1 MMDPTIYSK
10 AAKGNLHA
18 QSELYMKH
26 KDKIFSIAYFYTRN
40 REDAEEIL
48 QTTFIQAFKWIRK
61 KSFESDAH
69 FSSWLQRV
77 CINTSINQLRRQG
90 KRRAS
95 SMEDLSIE
103 TARASNPDSFPENIT
118 LHRQVI
124 NKIDRFLD
132 KCSSRQRM
140 IFVLRY
146 YQHHTTSEISHLLK
160 CSEGN
165 VKSQLS
171 HLVAR
176 LRKSMDP
183 VWRNHEL

>member
-1 MMDPTIYSK
+1 
-10 AAKGNLHA
+10 
-18 QSELYMKH
+18 
-26 KDKIFSIAYFYTRN
+26 
-40 REDAEEIL
+40 
-48 QTTFIQAFKWIRK
+48 
-61 KSFESDAH
+61 
-69 FSSWLQRV
+69 
-77 CINTSINQLRRQG
+77 
-90 KRRAS
+90 
-95 SMEDLSIE
+95 MEDLSIE
-103 TARASNPDSFPENIT
+103 TVRASNPDSFPENLT
-118 LHRQVI
+118 LHRQII
-124 NKIDRFLD
+124 NKIDRFLE

-171 HLVAR
+171 LLTAK